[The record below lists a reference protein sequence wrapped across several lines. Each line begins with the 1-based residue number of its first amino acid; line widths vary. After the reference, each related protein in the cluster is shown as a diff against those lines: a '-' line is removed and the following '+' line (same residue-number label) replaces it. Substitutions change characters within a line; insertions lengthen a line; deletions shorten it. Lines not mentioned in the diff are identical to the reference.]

1 LAAKDVLPVHFLMSS
16 TALRFFAGVA
26 IQPFLA
32 GVCAFFMFP
41 VLLLDGHGETLA
53 GGRPADSTEA
63 ALSVALVT
71 GVLALIVG
79 FTGAITAA
87 AWRTRRGLVSLGE
100 ALLFGLGFG
109 NLPYVMLAI
118 AAGGTYGVDGL
129 LRGVAFSSG
138 LGLTGAT
145 VFWVSALR
153 RPRSTSGVAS

>member
-1 LAAKDVLPVHFLMSS
+1 VIMTLTKSVHLLMSS
-16 TALRFFAGVA
+16 AAMRWFAGVA

-32 GVCAFFMFP
+32 SACAFFMFP
-41 VLLLDGHGETLA
+41 VLLLDEHGETLA

-71 GVLALIVG
+71 GVLALFVG
-79 FTGAITAA
+79 FAGAITAA
-87 AWRTRRGLVSLGE
+87 AWRTRRGFVPLGE

-109 NLPYVMLAI
+109 NLPFVMLAV

-129 LRGVAFSSG
+129 LRGVAFSSM

-145 VFWVSALR
+145 VFWAIALR
-153 RPRSTSGVAS
+153 RPRSTSGLAG